1 MDFSLVFWFFLVP
14 YLCSIPLVLITVFLL
29 NKTNIIDLKDKSITD
44 IHSLDKSI
52 SQRLALSKNKTLFLA
67 GCGFLIVSLLCIIAL
82 PFTFIFTLGA
92 GMSGDFGEFVTIS
105 IIIGFLLN
113 IAIAMASGI
122 IGVIVLSIWAIKKH
136 KTGLT

>member
-1 MDFSLVFWFFLVP
+1 
-14 YLCSIPLVLITVFLL
+14 VLITVFLL

-52 SQRLALSKNKTLFLA
+52 SQRLALSKNKTLFLT
-67 GCGFLIVSLLCIIAL
+67 GCGLLIVSLLCLIAL

-92 GMSGDFGEFVTIS
+92 GMSGDFGEFVAIS

-122 IGVIVLSIWAIKKH
+122 IGVIVLSIWAIKKY